1 MENESKAKVII
12 DPEIFDR
19 IANAQALSGQT
30 SNDNLGLANNAPA
43 TTPTELDT
51 VEKQQVMIAIREFQK
66 TINPIVEVIKAQVY
80 ACSNAE
86 SSYKSALNDLEKAIQ
101 GHGDAARAL
110 VSKYVDL
117 ENAHSFD
124 MMSQTVVKTLVELG
138 YYHGDKPCQFDVDTH
153 EMATKHLSEKD
164 KVINTKKVDIKITE
178 KIIPKFTT
186 LEYN

>member
-66 TINPIVEVIKAQVY
+66 TINPIVEIIKAQVY
-80 ACSNAE
+80 TCSNAE
-86 SSYKSALNDLEKAIQ
+86 SSYKSALNDLEKVIQ
-101 GHGDAARAL
+101 CHGDAARAL
-110 VSKYVDL
+110 VSKYIDL
-117 ENAHSFD
+117 ENAHTFD
-124 MMSQTVVKTLVELG
+124 MLSQTVVKTLIELG
-138 YYHGDKPCQFDVDTH
+138 YYHGDKPHQFNMDTH
-153 EMATKHLSEKD
+153 VFVAKPLTEKD
-164 KVINTKKVDIKITE
+164 KVISTKKVDIKITE